1 MSDAT
6 GNNVNNI
13 IMSWALTTEF
23 NTKGE
28 AYTNQTDLVSDQK
41 LFDVY
46 TNTDLTF
53 TAVLL

>member
-1 MSDAT
+1 MGTDK
-6 GNNVNNI
+6 
-13 IMSWALTTEF
+13 F